1 MDGQTTSNLMG
12 SKPYQDHEADN
23 EPESMPIGV
32 DYLPTPS
39 GAGQPHHCQLG
50 AALTGT

>member
-23 EPESMPIGV
+23 EAESMLIGG

-39 GAGQPHHCQLG
+39 VAGRLHHWQMG
-50 AALTGT
+50 GALTGA